1 MTHRPQRV
9 HVIIDRLVLRG
20 FPPEQRDV
28 IAAGLRR
35 ELIAQ
40 LSTSAQQFHAS
51 RSVASVRAAPAN
63 PATPAT
69 PQAIGALAGRR
80 LARSISS

>member
-1 MTHRPQRV
+1 MTRRAQRV
-9 HVIIDRLVLRG
+9 HVTIDRLVLRG
-20 FPPEQRDV
+20 FPPEQRDL
-28 IAAGLRR
+28 IAAGLTR

-40 LSTSAQQFHAS
+40 FSTNAQQFHAS
-51 RSVASVRAAPAN
+51 RSVASLRAAPAN
-63 PATPAT
+63 LAAPAT